1 MVRATRQ
8 RQRKQS
14 RSVGK
19 AASARAT
26 THPAKHKR
34 SVGARARRAKP
45 AGRREAGSIGEAAAR
60 VVKSGARLVGHTSQ
74 RVIAQAASVASAKV
88 HNALRS
94 VLHSGVD
101 RDSKS

>member
-1 MVRATRQ
+1 
-8 RQRKQS
+8 
-14 RSVGK
+14 
-19 AASARAT
+19 
-26 THPAKHKR
+26 
-34 SVGARARRAKP
+34 
-45 AGRREAGSIGEAAAR
+45 
-60 VVKSGARLVGHTSQ
+60 VKSGARLVGHTSQ